1 MMNPFLYL
9 IVTVLNLLEMAL
21 FVWVI
26 LGLLIAFNIVNRFHP
41 IVRKIETVLNQVF
54 EPLLRPIRRYVPAV
68 GGIDLSPIVLIILIN
83 FIKYA
88 IVYYT

>member
-9 IVTVLNLLEMAL
+9 VVTVLNLLEMAL

-26 LGLLIAFNIVNRFHP
+26 LSLLIAFNIVNRFHP
-41 IVRKIETVLNQVF
+41 IVRKIEYVLNQIF
-54 EPLLRPIRRYVPAV
+54 EPLLRPIRRYIPTA

>member
-9 IVTVLNLLEMAL
+9 VMMVLNLLEIAL

-26 LGLLIAFNIVNRFHP
+26 LSLLITFNVVNRFHP
-41 IVRKIETVLNQVF
+41 IVRKLEDILNRIF
-54 EPLLRPIRRYVPAV
+54 EPLLRPIRRYVPTL

>member
-9 IVTVLNLLEMAL
+9 VMMVLNLLEIAL

-26 LGLLIAFNIVNRFHP
+26 LSLLITFNVVNRFHP
-41 IVRKIETVLNQVF
+41 IVRKLEDILNRIF
-54 EPLLRPIRRYVPAV
+54 EPLLRPIRRYVPTA